1 MESRQWLNR
10 SQPQTLQI
18 ATMLLYINAI
28 TMLLGVAYLPVA
40 IPLLVAQAAGAFG
53 IANEQK
59 WGYYLG
65 IAAASLVML
74 FMVLLVVFAPAFA
87 YVFNLAFDIAVVALL
102 VHPMSRSYQ
111 KIWFH

>member
-1 MESRQWLNR
+1 
-10 SQPQTLQI
+10 
-18 ATMLLYINAI
+18 MLLYINAI
-28 TMLLGVAYLPVA
+28 TMLIGVAYLPVA
-40 IPLLVAQAAGAFG
+40 LPLLVVQAASGFG
-53 IANEQK
+53 IANERK

-74 FMVLLVVFAPAFA
+74 YALLLVVFSPAFA
-87 YVFNLAFDIAVVALL
+87 YIMQLAFDVAVVALL